1 MEQAEILLK
10 EDFDEE
16 SKNKDNKKK
25 KLIRV
30 SLILVSINYL
40 KYLFRFSFYHII

>member
-1 MEQAEILLK
+1 MEQAEILIK

-25 KLIRV
+25 KLKF
-30 SLILVSINYL
+30 N
-40 KYLFRFSFYHII
+40 

>member
-25 KLIRV
+25 KLKFNIEIF
-30 SLILVSINYL
+30 LIYLNISKNIKIN
-40 KYLFRFSFYHII
+40 

>member
-1 MEQAEILLK
+1 MEQAEILIE

-25 KLIRV
+25 
-30 SLILVSINYL
+30 ILMTILEIIEYL
-40 KYLFRFSFYHII
+40 

>member
-25 KLIRV
+25 KLKFNIEIFLIYLNISKNIR
-30 SLILVSINYL
+30 IN
-40 KYLFRFSFYHII
+40 

>member
-25 KLIRV
+25 KLIIRI
-30 SLILVSINYL
+30 SLILVSIIAVISIY
-40 KYLFRFSFYHII
+40 